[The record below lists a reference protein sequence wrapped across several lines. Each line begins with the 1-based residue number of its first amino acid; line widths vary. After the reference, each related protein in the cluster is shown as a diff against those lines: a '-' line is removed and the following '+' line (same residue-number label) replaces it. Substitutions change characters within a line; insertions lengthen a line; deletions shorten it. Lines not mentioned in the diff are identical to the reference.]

1 MLIILFLVSCVLMF
15 LSFVYLKKRYKDP
28 MYQKG
33 ILEIIKEEYKYFI
46 VCILFLIG
54 LFIIEIIYKREE
66 NFAIFPLLLKWHI
79 FLWGMLLIAKVDIK
93 QHLIPNHL
101 LLSLFGVRAG
111 FLIYE
116 IISNFDFWQE
126 VVKDCVIGALAGLIL
141 LFIAR
146 VLSMLLSKSAGVGMG
161 DLKMFFVVGAFV
173 GSSKIL
179 MTMFYTFFA
188 SALIGVVF
196 LAFKK
201 AKLKDSLAM
210 APFAF
215 VGILIEFIL
224 LMIGG

>member
-1 MLIILFLVSCVLMF
+1 
-15 LSFVYLKKRYKDP
+15 
-28 MYQKG
+28 
-33 ILEIIKEEYKYFI
+33 
-46 VCILFLIG
+46 
-54 LFIIEIIYKREE
+54 
-66 NFAIFPLLLKWHI
+66 
-79 FLWGMLLIAKVDIK
+79 
-93 QHLIPNHL
+93 
-101 LLSLFGVRAG
+101 
-111 FLIYE
+111 
-116 IISNFDFWQE
+116 
-126 VVKDCVIGALAGLIL
+126 
-141 LFIAR
+141 
-146 VLSMLLSKSAGVGMG
+146 MLLSKSAGVGMG

>member
-1 MLIILFLVSCVLMF
+1 MLLILFFMSCLLMC
-15 LSFVYLKKRYKDP
+15 LSFVYLKWRYKNQ
-28 MYQKG
+28 MFQKG
-33 ILEIIKEEYKYFI
+33 ILEIIKAEYKYFT
-46 VCILFLIG
+46 VCILLVIG
-54 LFIIEIIYKREE
+54 LSILEIMYKREE
-66 NFAIFPLLLKWHI
+66 GFEIFPLLLRWHI
-79 FLWGMLLIAKVDIK
+79 FLWGMLLIAKIDIK

-101 LLSLFGVRAG
+101 LLGLLGVRVG

-126 VVKDCVIGALAGLIL
+126 VIKDCVIGALAGFIL

-146 VLSMLLSKSAGVGMG
+146 VLSMLISKSAGVGMG
-161 DLKMFFVVGAFV
+161 DLKMFFIVGAFV

-188 SALIGVVF
+188 SAVMGIVF
-196 LAFKK
+196 LIFKK

-215 VGILIEFIL
+215 VGVLVEFIL